1 MAPPAD
7 ANPLVTPLEKLPGVG
22 TARARRLAPL
32 GLQVVKDALLLL
44 PRDYRAF
51 SGAHAFA
58 DVCEGEHASVSGHV
72 VDVAQRTSF
81 GGRSVLTVLVQV
93 EGGSLR
99 AIWFNMPFMAK
110 RFAAGMPQDVGP
122 AARAGVAAARAV
134 GEEDDLGLADGCGAS
149 RRVHACRFRYGS
161 GILGGS
167 GGRQERL
174 GSLGGRR
181 SRVRG

>member
-1 MAPPAD
+1 MELTAAVRGLSQLKRPTRVE
-7 ANPLVTPLEKLPGVG
+7 LVTDSVYVG
-22 TARARRLAPL
+22 TGLSEWLARWKSQGWKRKEKGRLVP
-32 GLQVVKDALLLL
+32 VKNEDLWRELDRLL
-44 PRDYRAF
+44 P
-51 SGAHAFA
+51 
-58 DVCEGEHASVSGHV
+58 
-72 VDVAQRTSF
+72 
-81 GGRSVLTVLVQV
+81 
-93 EGGSLR
+93 
-99 AIWFNMPFMAK
+99 
-110 RFAAGMPQDVGP
+110 AAGMPQDVGP